1 MLSAS
6 RRFATR
12 ASLFPLKTHSVTK
25 IAPIYL
31 RSNAYGPSVRAFSSW
46 LSSSSAGNSG
56 ASFEQLSSD
65 GDRLNYIRKMV
76 QSDPRMGLSLIEQGW
91 AAGKL
96 PTTEAFAKEY
106 CKAAFALKR
115 FDNVDLNA
123 LSLMLHNE
131 LTAGMEANGG
141 MSAAQMQ
148 QMLSASM
155 MRSSG
160 AAVGSGAGESADR
173 PIFVA
178 NKPSSFKD
186 QLWKLLGMGISTFI
200 VLAFI
205 STLFDPKAV
214 ASKMGMAPQSTVK
227 QAEQSDKTF
236 DDVVGVDEAKTEL
249 EEIVMYLKDPDRF
262 TRLGGKLPRGVL
274 LTGPPGTGKT
284 LLAKAIAGEAE
295 VPFFYSSGSEFEEM
309 YVGVG
314 ARRVR
319 DLFAA
324 ANANSPC
331 IIFIDEIDAVGG
343 SRNLKDQTA
352 MKMTLN
358 QLLVEMDGFQENNGV
373 IVIGATNFADALD
386 QALTRPGRMDR
397 HIEVPLPD
405 VGGRKEILEL
415 YSKKMPLS
423 VEVDLEQIA
432 RGTPG
437 YSGAELFNLMNQAAV
452 KSSVL
457 GDNAITMKML
467 EWAKDR
473 ISMGAERQSAI
484 LTAETMKLTAHHE
497 AGHALVGIL
506 TDGSDPIHKATIIP
520 RGRALGLV
528 LQLPDGDQTSMTL
541 KQMMARLDVC
551 MGGRIAEEV
560 MFGKENVTSGA
571 SSDIQQATRLA
582 RAMVTKYGLSDKI
595 GAVFINN
602 DPSQNDRGTRISDE
616 TLQEVDNE
624 IKRLCDESYTRVT
637 KLLQDNKH
645 KLINVAEGLIK
656 YETLAGAEVVEL
668 ANTGKLVADGTNGKV
683 RSQKPSRALKQIPT
697 EGVGGPRKR
706 LAPTHN
712 PAATPRQTP
721 ASKPQPKPQPL
732 QRKATTPKA
741 EPAAGEKPAVP
752 PNPLGGFSSWFSA
765 PSSPAAANPTT
776 PPATPA
782 GTSGTAN
789 INNRAIPSPPAL
801 TRGSTSTS
809 TEVRVRNING
819 KMVEESTTTVV
830 SKDPQ
835 TGAVSRTTTRR
846 IRGPPVI
853 VDQNTPPTDAED
865 KKSATKEDPKK
876 P

>member
-1 MLSAS
+1 
-6 RRFATR
+6 
-12 ASLFPLKTHSVTK
+12 
-25 IAPIYL
+25 
-31 RSNAYGPSVRAFSSW
+31 
-46 LSSSSAGNSG
+46 
-56 ASFEQLSSD
+56 
-65 GDRLNYIRKMV
+65 
-76 QSDPRMGLSLIEQGW
+76 
-91 AAGKL
+91 
-96 PTTEAFAKEY
+96 
-106 CKAAFALKR
+106 
-115 FDNVDLNA
+115 
-123 LSLMLHNE
+123 
-131 LTAGMEANGG
+131 
-141 MSAAQMQ
+141 
-148 QMLSASM
+148 
-155 MRSSG
+155 
-160 AAVGSGAGESADR
+160 
-173 PIFVA
+173 
-178 NKPSSFKD
+178 
-186 QLWKLLGMGISTFI
+186 
-200 VLAFI
+200 
-205 STLFDPKAV
+205 
-214 ASKMGMAPQSTVK
+214 
-227 QAEQSDKTF
+227 
-236 DDVVGVDEAKTEL
+236 
-249 EEIVMYLKDPDRF
+249 
-262 TRLGGKLPRGVL
+262 
-274 LTGPPGTGKT
+274 
-284 LLAKAIAGEAE
+284 
-295 VPFFYSSGSEFEEM
+295 
-309 YVGVG
+309 
-314 ARRVR
+314 
-319 DLFAA
+319 
-324 ANANSPC
+324 
-331 IIFIDEIDAVGG
+331 
-343 SRNLKDQTA
+343 
-352 MKMTLN
+352 
-358 QLLVEMDGFQENNGV
+358 
-373 IVIGATNFADALD
+373 
-386 QALTRPGRMDR
+386 
-397 HIEVPLPD
+397 
-405 VGGRKEILEL
+405 
-415 YSKKMPLS
+415 
-423 VEVDLEQIA
+423 
-432 RGTPG
+432 
-437 YSGAELFNLMNQAAV
+437 
-452 KSSVL
+452 
-457 GDNAITMKML
+457 
-467 EWAKDR
+467 
-473 ISMGAERQSAI
+473 
-484 LTAETMKLTAHHE
+484 
-497 AGHALVGIL
+497 
-506 TDGSDPIHKATIIP
+506 
-520 RGRALGLV
+520 
-528 LQLPDGDQTSMTL
+528 MTL